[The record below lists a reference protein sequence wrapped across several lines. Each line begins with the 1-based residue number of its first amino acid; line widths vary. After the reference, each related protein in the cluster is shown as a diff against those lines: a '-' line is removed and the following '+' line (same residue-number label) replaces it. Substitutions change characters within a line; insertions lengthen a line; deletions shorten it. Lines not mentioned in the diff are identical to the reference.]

1 MISKNSLLS
10 QCGST
15 SANLDEKTRH
25 LNSVTEAGPILRNS
39 YNYTENQIHVEE
51 QKHNRKRV
59 MVIDDNSYNLF
70 VMEELIKQADS
81 EIMIDTAL
89 NGQLALD
96 QIIAVN
102 SDSHFYDVLFI
113 DLHMPVLD
121 GYQVRSTLI
130 TFLIDRNGFETNAQ
144 RWDNQ
149 P

>member
-1 MISKNSLLS
+1 MISKNSLQS

-15 SANLDEKTRH
+15 SANLDAKTRH
-25 LNSVTEAGPILRNS
+25 LNSVTEAGPILRNP
-39 YNYTENQIHVEE
+39 YHYTENQMHFEE

-102 SDSHFYDVLFI
+102 SD
-113 DLHMPVLD
+113 
-121 GYQVRSTLI
+121 
-130 TFLIDRNGFETNAQ
+130 
-144 RWDNQ
+144 
-149 P
+149 

>member
-1 MISKNSLLS
+1 M
-10 QCGST
+10 
-15 SANLDEKTRH
+15 H
-25 LNSVTEAGPILRNS
+25 F
-39 YNYTENQIHVEE
+39 EE

-102 SDSHFYDVLFI
+102 SD
-113 DLHMPVLD
+113 
-121 GYQVRSTLI
+121 
-130 TFLIDRNGFETNAQ
+130 
-144 RWDNQ
+144 
-149 P
+149 